1 MDFTTWPAI
10 VGDLFSKL
18 SQGVTDY
25 FPNIFGALA
34 LLVVGWIAAKLMR
47 WGTSRL
53 VNRLPRLI
61 PGRVWAREMKSSG
74 IDRMASDVVSTVL
87 FWAVFLFFV
96 AAATEALGLTAVT
109 SGLGRLASY
118 LPSVMAAALVVL
130 AGLVAGNL
138 VKSVISQAAKTANL
152 SYGDGLAKTAK
163 GGVLLLAGVVALDQI
178 GIDSTLLILVTSI
191 VIGVTLGGVALA
203 FGLGARSA
211 VGNIIASH
219 YLHQAYRIGQNIRVG
234 DVIGTIE
241 TIQPTYVVIAASEG
255 RVMVPAKQF
264 IETTSVLL
272 SEEPAK

>member
-10 VGDLFSKL
+10 VGELFAKL

-25 FPNIFGALA
+25 FPNIFGAVS

-47 WGTSRL
+47 WMTARL
-53 VNRLPRLI
+53 VGRLPGLI
-61 PGRVWAREMKSSG
+61 PGRTLAREMKSSG
-74 IDRMASDVVSTVL
+74 VDRMASDVVSTVV

-96 AAATEALGLTAVT
+96 AAATEALGLSAIT

-118 LPSVMAAALVVL
+118 LPAVMAATLVLL
-130 AGLVAGNL
+130 AGLVVGNL
-138 VKSVISQAAKTANL
+138 VRSVISRAAKSANL
-152 SYGDGLAKTAK
+152 GYGDGLARAAK

-178 GIDSTLLILVTSI
+178 GVDSTLLILVTAI
-191 VIGVTLGGVALA
+191 VIGVTLGGMALA

-219 YLHQAYRIGQNIRVG
+219 YIHQAYRIGQNIRVG
-234 DVIGTIE
+234 EFSGAIE
-241 TIQPTYVVIAASEG
+241 TMQPTYVVIAASEG

-272 SEEPAK
+272 PEENKK